1 MNKLLLEQILKEE
14 LLVMKLNKDIMVEHK
29 RLVSERNDW
38 YSLVAE
44 EYMKL
49 ERGEDFDS
57 SVIEEGVWSKIKSYM
72 AKLPN
77 LEKGGKIF
85 GRTKR
90 TKAAADKLE
99 AAIAN
104 ATKKTF
110 GDFRRKIKED
120 HPEFPNME
128 SKEEFMDAL
137 LDIGAIYDSVD
148 AVVGKGI
155 DAVSANAF
163 VAALREYVTYLLD
176 YELSDT
182 YKHFNE
188 GQEPEEELE
197 EAVGKVASTAAPT
210 RRTPNRTGTAGG
222 GGAPE
227 DPGTPKGKFT
237 KRGAQGAAVDSTALA
252 GLASNKLPALL
263 ALSGAAGVLAGLLAK
278 TGWALDALKQLRG
291 IKDVKRVMRGV
302 EKIKTVL
309 SPQSGEGF
317 TQMFGRIANADPNT
331 FGPNVTPQQLFK
343 TMQQMGIDPKNPKQ
357 LFEMGVDPQAY
368 SQAVAGGAKTIGEM
382 FPATNKEL
390 WLDKGTEAVAEV
402 TKEITKKAVGAG
414 AGGAAT
420 VAAGQLAAASTLA
433 STLGIGLVAAGAA
446 VKLIRIKGQKS
457 SRAQLLSDLSK
468 ELQPFDV
475 PAAQQAIEPQV
486 DVTPAPEPE
495 SPTDP
500 DANQDDSDDAPEK
513 DTKFPIVITRKEI
526 TDLIQKQPSKKLERF
541 LKQAGINDYSGDRLK
556 RMIAK
561 QNLLP
566 LFDEYLNDSDVG
578 DYFRLEGRGDVKEQI
593 DIRKVFGARSGK
605 ETQIL
610 TFAFGVFLRAY
621 IAKETKKLLKQGI
634 KIPEEKLTQLNRAV
648 INLSKKSLQK
658 AINSSSKKSS
668 KSRKQK
674 DQEARD
680 SYDSL
685 PDRTFR
691 SNQNIGESLDRMK
704 TLAGI
709 NTKKEQ

>member
-1 MNKLLLEQILKEE
+1 MNKLLLEQVLKEE

-104 ATKKTF
+104 AAKKGF
-110 GDFRRKIKED
+110 GNFRKRIEAD
-120 HPEFPNME
+120 YPEFPNME
-128 SKEEFMDAL
+128 SKEEFMNAL
-137 LDIGAIYDSVD
+137 LDIGAVYDSLD

-155 DAVSANAF
+155 DAVSANA
-163 VAALREYVTYLLD
+163 VVDALREYVSFLLD

-475 PAAQQAIEPQV
+475 PAAQQAIDPQV

-495 SPTDP
+495 PPTDP
-500 DANQDDSDDAPEK
+500 DTNQDDSADANQDDPDDAPEK
-513 DTKFPIVITRKEI
+513 DTKYSNNQVGVSRDDTIEGIAMKIMGVKEKPSQR
-526 TDLIQKQPSKKLERF
+526 TDKEKFRELSLVRQKVMNIF
-541 LKQAGINDYSGDRLK
+541 KQAGTNLFGNRVKIQTITEER
-556 RMIAK
+556 RIAT
-561 QNLLP
+561 L
-566 LFDEYLNDSDVG
+566 
-578 DYFRLEGRGDVKEQI
+578 
-593 DIRKVFGARSGK
+593 SGK
-605 ETQIL
+605 NYADSPSTSISKFAAEIL
-610 TFAFGVFLRAY
+610 GLDKIPKPNKGDKEEYRKFARTV
-621 IAKETKKLLKQGI
+621 TKLKNEIHSLLKAEFGL
-634 KIPEEKLTQLNRAV
+634 KNTYTMEEVYQP
-648 INLSKKSLQK
+648 
-658 AINSSSKKSS
+658 
-668 KSRKQK
+668 K
-674 DQEARD
+674 DSILERWQ
-680 SYDSL
+680 
-685 PDRTFR
+685 
-691 SNQNIGESLDRMK
+691 QI
-704 TLAGI
+704 AGI
-709 NTKKEQ
+709 DVRVL

>member
-1 MNKLLLEQILKEE
+1 MVKQILKEE
-14 LLVMKLNKDIMVEHK
+14 LLAIKINQGILKEHK
-29 RLVSERNDW
+29 RLVSERSDW

-104 ATKKTF
+104 AAKKGF
-110 GDFRRKIKED
+110 GNFRKRIEAD
-120 HPEFPNME
+120 YPEFPNME
-128 SKEEFMDAL
+128 SKEEFMNAL
-137 LDIGAIYDSVD
+137 LDIGAVYDSLD

-155 DAVSANAF
+155 DAVSANA
-163 VAALREYVTYLLD
+163 VVDALREYVSFLLD

-188 GQEPEEELE
+188 GQDPEEELE
-197 EAVGKVASTAAPT
+197 EAVSAVTPTAAPA

-237 KRGAQGAAVDSTALA
+237 KRGAQGVAVDSTALA
-252 GLASNKLPALL
+252 GLDSNKLPAILG
-263 ALSGAAGVLAGLLAK
+263 LSGAAATLAALLLK
-278 TGWALDALKQLRG
+278 SGWALSLLTKAKAGGAVAKGPISTITTKLAPKA
-291 IKDVKRVMRGV
+291 
-302 EKIKTVL
+302 
-309 SPQSGEGF
+309 GEGF
-317 TQMFGRIANADPNT
+317 TQMLGRIAQGNPGH
-331 FGPNVTPQQLFK
+331 FGPKLPPADLFK
-343 TMQQMGIDPKNPKQ
+343 AMKSLGINPTNPTE
-357 LFEMGVDPQAY
+357 LFSLGVDPAAY
-368 SQAVAGGAKTIGEM
+368 KAAIGGGATTIGDM
-382 FPATNKEL
+382 FPASNKKL
-390 WLDKGTEAVAEV
+390 FLSKGASAVATL
-402 TKEITKKAVGAG
+402 TKALGA
-414 AGGAAT
+414 ATGGAA

-457 SRAQLLSDLSK
+457 SRAQLLSDLGK

-475 PAAQQAIEPQV
+475 PDSQQAIEPPV
-486 DVTPAPEPE
+486 DVTPAPTPE
-495 SPTDP
+495 AGTE
-500 DANQDDSDDAPEK
+500 AGG
-513 DTKFPIVITRKEI
+513 KFPIVITRKEI
-526 TDLIQKQPSKKLERF
+526 TDLIQKQSSEKLEKM
-541 LKQAGINDYSGDRLK
+541 LKQAGIDGYSGDKLK

-578 DYFRLEGRGDVKEQI
+578 DYFRLEGRGEVKEQI
-593 DIRKVFGARSGK
+593 DIKKVFGARSGR

-621 IAKETKKLLKQGI
+621 IAKETKKLLNQGI
-634 KIPEEKLTQLNRAV
+634 EIPEEKLTQLNKAV
-648 INLSKKSLQK
+648 INLSRKSLQN
-658 AINSSSKKSS
+658 ALKSS
-668 KSRKQK
+668 TKKPSPAKKPSAAKKPDALNQYRGRQSQPLDYESIDEGIDRK
-674 DQEARD
+674 DQVIIERWQRI
-680 SYDSL
+680 S
-685 PDRTFR
+685 
-691 SNQNIGESLDRMK
+691 
-704 TLAGI
+704 GI
-709 NTKKEQ
+709 NKKET